1 MMKRAYALFLE
12 KSNDFSKYLGQISFV
27 PNPSHFRI
35 LFEHI
40 KIYLLVYF
48 IYPATWLTTT
58 K

>member
-35 LFEHI
+35 LFEHLKQI
-40 KIYLLVYF
+40 KVY
-48 IYPATWLTTT
+48 IKEKQYD
-58 K
+58 